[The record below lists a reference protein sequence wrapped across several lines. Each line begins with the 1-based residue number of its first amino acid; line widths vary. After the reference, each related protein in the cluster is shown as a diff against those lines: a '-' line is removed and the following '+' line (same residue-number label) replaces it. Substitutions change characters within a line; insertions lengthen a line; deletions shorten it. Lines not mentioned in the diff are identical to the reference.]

1 MNKNLVIILFVFLC
15 SQSSYSELYTAVAE
29 LEGLLHTEQTV
40 ITTLGNYIYAQ
51 EQKMLLVKRY
61 VEAYVDQYKKASKDI
76 QTYLQNPINA
86 YLLVKRL
93 TTDWDVVQDL
103 ITENTAE
110 EFIADFDNLK
120 SSLKFPSNED
130 LNGAAMA
137 LTRLQDIYRL
147 DASSLANGEIN
158 GVKYATEL
166 TAADCFELGRQSYT
180 NADHYHTQL
189 WMMEADKR
197 LKREIHQTVERSE
210 VLEYLAFSTFK
221 LGDVGLAL
229 TLTNKIL
236 ELIPTHERALRSKV
250 YYEDEIAKIN
260 SVQRKGEDESIGTIQ
275 NNIEARLLYGPLCR
289 GEIRLS
295 DDILAELKCRYVDN
309 GNPFLKI
316 APFKV
321 EEAYLDPQILIFH
334 DVMADHEIATIK
346 ALAQSRFQ
354 RATVQNLNTD
364 TMVAIQHRIGKVAW
378 LTNTEHKHVK
388 DVVHRVEDMTGLT
401 METAEDLQ
409 VVNYGI
415 GGYNDPHYDFARKGE
430 KNGFKNL
437 GIGNRI
443 ATVLFYM
450 SDVPQGGATIFPY
463 LDVALWPKKGLL
475 LFVVFLCAKS
485 SYSELYTA
493 LAELEE
499 LLHTEHALITVIKN
513 YITAQE
519 QNMLLLKRYVE
530 AYTDQY
536 KKASDDVQAYVENPI
551 NAYLLVKRL
560 TTDWEV
566 VQNLI
571 NNNIGEELITD
582 FYEHTTDLKFPS
594 YEDLNGAAVA
604 LTRLQDTYQLDT
616 SSLANGE
623 INGVKYA
630 TELTAADCFELGR
643 QSYNNADHYHTY
655 LWMMEADERLKRE
668 VNQTVERSEILEYL
682 AFSTFMLAKNIS
694 WNRQG
699 SLPYEALCRGEIR
712 PSDAILA
719 QLKCRYTDNGNP
731 FLKIAPFKVEEVY
744 LDPQILIFHDVMA
757 DHEIATIKELARP
770 RFQRASV
777 LNFFTGAME
786 IVQYRISKSAW
797 LKEIEHKHIA
807 DVVQRVEDMTRL
819 SMETAEE
826 LQVVNYGIGGHYE
839 PHFDFAVAG
848 DANAFKSLG
857 AGNRIATLLF
867 YMSDVAQ
874 GGATVFPYL
883 DVALWPKKG
892 AAAFWYN
899 LHSSGEGDK
908 RTRHA
913 ACPVLA
919 GSKWSTLPNGLI
931 HSCIN
936 VITIIFFLVSNKW
949 MHEDGQQFR
958 RPCDL
963 ERPPQNL
970 RHNIK

>member
-1 MNKNLVIILFVFLC
+1 MIKNLAIIL
-15 SQSSYSELYTAVAE
+15 
-29 LEGLLHTEQTV
+29 
-40 ITTLGNYIYAQ
+40 
-51 EQKMLLVKRY
+51 
-61 VEAYVDQYKKASKDI
+61 
-76 QTYLQNPINA
+76 
-86 YLLVKRL
+86 
-93 TTDWDVVQDL
+93 
-103 ITENTAE
+103 
-110 EFIADFDNLK
+110 
-120 SSLKFPSNED
+120 
-130 LNGAAMA
+130 
-137 LTRLQDIYRL
+137 
-147 DASSLANGEIN
+147 
-158 GVKYATEL
+158 
-166 TAADCFELGRQSYT
+166 
-180 NADHYHTQL
+180 
-189 WMMEADKR
+189 
-197 LKREIHQTVERSE
+197 
-210 VLEYLAFSTFK
+210 
-221 LGDVGLAL
+221 
-229 TLTNKIL
+229 
-236 ELIPTHERALRSKV
+236 
-250 YYEDEIAKIN
+250 
-260 SVQRKGEDESIGTIQ
+260 
-275 NNIEARLLYGPLCR
+275 
-289 GEIRLS
+289 
-295 DDILAELKCRYVDN
+295 
-309 GNPFLKI
+309 
-316 APFKV
+316 
-321 EEAYLDPQILIFH
+321 
-334 DVMADHEIATIK
+334 
-346 ALAQSRFQ
+346 
-354 RATVQNLNTD
+354 
-364 TMVAIQHRIGKVAW
+364 
-378 LTNTEHKHVK
+378 
-388 DVVHRVEDMTGLT
+388 
-401 METAEDLQ
+401 
-409 VVNYGI
+409 
-415 GGYNDPHYDFARKGE
+415 
-430 KNGFKNL
+430 
-437 GIGNRI
+437 
-443 ATVLFYM
+443 
-450 SDVPQGGATIFPY
+450 
-463 LDVALWPKKGLL
+463 
-475 LFVVFLCAKS
+475 VVFLCAKS
-485 SYSELYTA
+485 TYSELYTA

-536 KKASDDVQAYVENPI
+536 KKASDDAQAYVENPI

-571 NNNIGEELITD
+571 NKNIGEELITD

-682 AFSTFMLAKNIS
+682 AFSTFMLGHVGLALTLTNKILELVPTHERALRNKVYYEDEITKTNS
-694 WNRQG
+694 PQSTGENESILIIQNNTEG

-731 FLKIAPFKVEEVY
+731 FLKIAPFKVEEAY

-963 ERPPQNL
+963 ERPPPEFTA
-970 RHNIK
+970 